1 MKKIPMSVLSSLTKE
16 EHLEVSLTYINLRQL
31 NL

>member
-1 MKKIPMSVLSSLTKE
+1 MSVLSSLTKE